1 MRLLGVVFLL
11 GSVEGML
18 RRVMLG
24 KGNVGETRMFDRKGK
39 GKGNKEKGRS
49 ESREKRRKS
58 EDWKVVKKEL

>member
-1 MRLLGVVFLL
+1 
-11 GSVEGML
+11 ML

-39 GKGNKEKGRS
+39 GKGNKEKGRT
-49 ESREKRRKS
+49 ERRKKRRKS